1 MNINKNKTVSR
12 NVFGLLVF
20 GMLTAFS
27 SSGAIAQ
34 SGEGIPIMILGEDSD
49 PKSIPRSSDI
59 VRRVMLELS
68 KQMSRHNYY
77 VVDEVA
83 ISAEFDWPV
92 RDRRPKKELYQV
104 LNLAN
109 ASSNASFK
117 TNAAVI
123 FKIVG

>member
-68 KQMSRHNYY
+68 KQMSRHNY
-77 VVDEVA
+77 
-83 ISAEFDWPV
+83 
-92 RDRRPKKELYQV
+92 
-104 LNLAN
+104 
-109 ASSNASFK
+109 
-117 TNAAVI
+117 
-123 FKIVG
+123 